1 MFNIGDLIIGNDR
14 NNYAMTHKG
23 SICYV
28 LEKDDYSSVLV
39 YVVADDVKIYE
50 TIKDGLDLN
59 SEKPTHKEN
68 FWVDEN
74 SFDLFKPR
82 DPEHILNGLFFRKD
96 LKKLVT
102 LKNEYITNT
111 DEYIR
116 IGEI

>member
-1 MFNIGDLIIGNDR
+1 MFNVGDLIIGNDR
-14 NNYAMTHKG
+14 NNYAVTHKG

-28 LEKDDYSSVLV
+28 LEKDDYANVLV

-59 SEKPTHKEN
+59 SGKPTYKEN
-68 FWVDEN
+68 FWVAEN
-74 SFDLFKPR
+74 SFDLFKLR
-82 DPEHILNGLFFRKD
+82 DPEHTLNGLFFRKD

-102 LKNEYITNT
+102 LKNAYITNT

-116 IGEI
+116 IGEV